1 MKGFFVR
8 YCFVLFSFNG
18 AQKQHAHEAVTLSGQ
33 PHLLRADA
41 LHIPALPPRL
51 ASLSFDSLL
60 HDKGICDQLECPS
73 HVTVSSELYLIKYNY
88 YSGY

>member
-18 AQKQHAHEAVTLSGQ
+18 AQKQCAHEAVTLSGQ

-88 YSGY
+88 